1 VVKQLEWKVDA
12 KIREMRQEC
21 TRSANEMVETEM
33 LRLQREAAK
42 GEQDIRQRY
51 SAVRMAAR
59 QGREEVEE
67 EKKRAVQE
75 EEVKKVKNK
84 LEAMKSKLDAVAG
97 KVEELGEE
105 VARLRSLEEE
115 VLSLRGK
122 ALRMV
127 ANLKAKEEEVNKL
140 QRTMDRQAE
149 GKKKKEGEEAG
160 GGGAE
165 HGDSTATMYR
175 VAKGLEE
182 ILLDMTRAMP

>member
-1 VVKQLEWKVDA
+1 
-12 KIREMRQEC
+12 M
-21 TRSANEMVETEM
+21 
-33 LRLQREAAK
+33 
-42 GEQDIRQRY
+42 
-51 SAVRMAAR
+51 
-59 QGREEVEE
+59 
-67 EKKRAVQE
+67 
-75 EEVKKVKNK
+75 
-84 LEAMKSKLDAVAG
+84 
-97 KVEELGEE
+97 
-105 VARLRSLEEE
+105 RSLEEE

-149 GKKKKEGEEAG
+149 GEKKKEGEEAG

-182 ILLDMTRAMP
+182 ILLDMTRAMPQGFFSEVWTTLMRKTSIKELLDHRSIKPWGRVFGRVPAAVRTAYGDLGAKRDDDRDSGE

>member
-1 VVKQLEWKVDA
+1 MEELKGKMEVVELQLEDEIDKV
-12 KIREMRQEC
+12 KELEG
-21 TRSANEMVETEM
+21 EMV
-33 LRLQREAAK
+33 RLV
-42 GEQDIRQRY
+42 G
-51 SAVRMAAR
+51 V
-59 QGREEVEE
+59 
-67 EKKRAVQE
+67 
-75 EEVKKVKNK
+75 
-84 LEAMKSKLDAVAG
+84 
-97 KVEELGEE
+97 
-105 VARLRSLEEE
+105 EEE

-149 GKKKKEGEEAG
+149 RKKKKEGEECG

-182 ILLDMTRAMP
+182 ILLDMTRAMSQGFFGEVWTTLMRKTSIKDCLITTPSSRGKAMTAGVRENCWTASRASSPLPR